1 MLFDYLHPFKLRT
14 KTRTEEHPLVK
25 LHNSPHDTMEGA
37 EFMDDAL
44 RFEDE
49 LPVMQTEVSIA
60 TGSPE
65 QLL

>member
-14 KTRTEEHPLVK
+14 KPGTGEPQLVK

-49 LPVMQTEVSIA
+49 VPPMQTEVSMA
-60 TGSPE
+60 AGSPG

>member
-1 MLFDYLHPFKLRT
+1 MLFDYLHPFKLRA
-14 KTRTEEHPLVK
+14 KTRAEEHSLVK

-60 TGSPE
+60 AGSPE